1 MHKYIYDVFVIFV
14 LAKATTPHIAPVVTA
29 PSTVQVNYYMDAR
42 LECHVTGFPT
52 PSIIWSFNDVTINIQ
67 LDIITFLYCMN
78 NIDGVI
84 VVYNL
89 MNISSAISRRNKIHL
104 YEMMMRFASFNI
116 SYHHYLKIVGIIN
129 YDHICKKKVEIFTE
143 RKF

>member
-42 LECHVTGFPT
+42 LECNVTGFPT

-67 LDIITFLYCMN
+67 LVIITFLYCMN

-89 MNISSAISRRNKIHL
+89 MNISSAISWRNKIHL
-104 YEMMMRFASFNI
+104 NEMMMRFASFWNNI
-116 SYHHYLKIVGIIN
+116 L
-129 YDHICKKKVEIFTE
+129 
-143 RKF
+143 R